1 MDWKQRI
8 TSDPAV
14 CQGRACVR
22 GTRIM
27 VSVVLDNLAD
37 GLTPE
42 EVRRSYPPLAIE
54 DVQACV
60 AYAAAL
66 AHEEIVP
73 LTPATA

>member
-1 MDWKQRI
+1 MGGTPGEVLLAVDVG
-8 TSDPAV
+8 TSGARAV
-14 CQGRACVR
+14 VFD
-22 GTRIM
+22 
-27 VSVVLDNLAD
+27 LDGHRL
-37 GLTPE
+37 L